1 MHGSIPNAE
10 VASVACGVASHALV
24 EATLA
29 EIPGLRDQPVPEGVS
44 ALPPR
49 FLRHCDEQTV
59 VGMRAV
65 LAAIAAHPEPRPS
78 FAGYGV
84 VAAACQSGR
93 IATAQSLAMLR
104 TAGGVA
110 VSPHIVPQCSLHS
123 VAGAVSVALGMHGPN
138 IGASGG
144 QHAVSEGLFT
154 SLSLLAAS
162 AVSGESLSGIWLVVS
177 SWTQEPSL
185 DAAGKP
191 DCSPPQD
198 THSGPICRALAVA
211 LTADADAVA
220 NKGISRRLTLHLPAA
235 IRMARPA
242 AHDQARFST
251 LPAASPPALP
261 HRGRT
266 PARGV
271 QRFASLLTRP
281 CLSPTVRKQHRAASR
296 RGRQHDRRRTQQ
308 LR

>member
-1 MHGSIPNAE
+1 MHGSIPKAE
-10 VASVACGVASHALV
+10 AVSAACGVASHALV

-29 EIPGLRDQPVPEGVS
+29 EIPGLREQPVPEGVS

-78 FAGYGV
+78 FTGYGV

-154 SLSLLAAS
+154 SISMLAAS
-162 AVSGESLSGIWLVVS
+162 AVTGESLPGIWLVVS

-191 DCSPPQD
+191 DCSPLQD
-198 THSGPICRALAVA
+198 GRSGPICRALAVA
-211 LTADADAVA
+211 LTADADTVA
-220 NKGISRRLTLHLPAA
+220 DKGISRRLTLHMPAA
-235 IRMARPA
+235 IRVARPTAENRLA
-242 AHDQARFST
+242 ADEILDFARG
-251 LPAASPPALP
+251 LAAGPAASWSHACPWGAEIRLAP
-261 HRGRT
+261 HAAVSLTSGSQAVSRGI
-266 PARGV
+266 P
-271 QRFASLLTRP
+271 QR
-281 CLSPTVRKQHRAASR
+281 VAA
-296 RGRQHDRRRTQQ
+296 
-308 LR
+308 

>member
-1 MHGSIPNAE
+1 MHGSIPKAE
-10 VASVACGVASHALV
+10 AVSAACGVASHALV

-29 EIPGLRDQPVPEGVS
+29 EIPGLREQPVPEGVS

-78 FAGYGV
+78 FTGYGV

-154 SLSLLAAS
+154 SLSMLAAS
-162 AVSGESLSGIWLVVS
+162 AVTGESLPGIWLVVS

-191 DCSPPQD
+191 ECVPPQD
-198 THSGPICRALAVA
+198 ARSGPICRALAVA
-211 LTADADAVA
+211 LTDDANAVA
-220 NKGISRRLTLHLPAA
+220 DKGISRRLTLHMPAA
-235 IRMARPA
+235 MVMARPA
-242 AHDQARFST
+242 AHDQTAADEILDFARG
-251 LPAASPPALP
+251 LAAGPAASWSHACPWGAEIRLAP
-261 HRGRT
+261 H
-266 PARGV
+266 AAASFASGV
-271 QRFASLLTRP
+271 Q
-281 CLSPTVRKQHRAASR
+281 AASR
-296 RGRQHDRRRTQQ
+296 GIPQREAA
-308 LR
+308 

>member
-1 MHGSIPNAE
+1 MHGSIPKAE
-10 VASVACGVASHALV
+10 AVSAACGVASHALV

-29 EIPGLRDQPVPEGVS
+29 EIPGLRDCSVPEGVS

-78 FAGYGV
+78 FTGYGV

-93 IATAQSLAMLR
+93 IATAQSLAMLC

-154 SLSLLAAS
+154 CLSLLAAD
-162 AVSGESLSGIWLVVS
+162 AALPGIWLVVS

-191 DCSPPQD
+191 DCSPLQD
-198 THSGPICRALAVA
+198 SHSGPICRALAVA
-211 LTADADAVA
+211 VTADADAA
-220 NKGISRRLTLHLPAA
+220 ADKGISRRLTLHMPAA

-242 AHDQARFST
+242 AHDQTAADEILDFARG
-251 LPAASPPALP
+251 LAAGPAASWSHACPWGAEIRLAP
-261 HRGRT
+261 H
-266 PARGV
+266 AAV
-271 QRFASLLTRP
+271 SFASG
-281 CLSPTVRKQHRAASR
+281 SQAASHGIPQR
-296 RGRQHDRRRTQQ
+296 EAA
-308 LR
+308 

>member
-1 MHGSIPNAE
+1 MHGSTLKAE
-10 VASVACGVASHALV
+10 AVSAACGVASHALV

-29 EIPGLRDQPVPEGVS
+29 EIPGLRDGPVPDGVS
-44 ALPPR
+44 TLPPR

-59 VGMRAV
+59 VGIRAV

-78 FAGYGV
+78 FTGYGV

-162 AVSGESLSGIWLVVS
+162 AVTGESLPGIWLVVS

-191 DCSPPQD
+191 DCSPPHD
-198 THSGPICRALAVA
+198 ACSGPICRALAVA
-211 LTADADAVA
+211 LPADADAA
-220 NKGISRRLTLHLPAA
+220 ADKGICRRLTLHMPAA

-242 AHDQARFST
+242 AHDQTAADKILDFARG
-251 LPAASPPALP
+251 LAAGPAASWSHACPWGAEIRLAP
-261 HRGRT
+261 HAAVSGGI
-266 PARGV
+266 P
-271 QRFASLLTRP
+271 QRE
-281 CLSPTVRKQHRAASR
+281 AA
-296 RGRQHDRRRTQQ
+296 
-308 LR
+308 

>member
-1 MHGSIPNAE
+1 MHGSTPNAQ
-10 VASVACGVASHALV
+10 ATSAACGVASHALV

-29 EIPGLRDQPVPEGVS
+29 DIPGLRDAPVPEGIS

-59 VGMRAV
+59 VGLRAV
-65 LAAIAAHPEPRPS
+65 LTAIAAHPEPRPS

-104 TAGGVA
+104 TSGGVA

-144 QHAVSEGLFT
+144 QQAVSEGLFT

-162 AVSGESLSGIWLVVS
+162 AVTGESLPGIWLVVS
-177 SWTQEPSL
+177 AWTQEPSL
-185 DAAGKP
+185 DATGKP
-191 DCSPPQD
+191 DLSLPTD
-198 THSGPICRALAVA
+198 AASGPICRALALA
-211 LTADADAVA
+211 LTADAHAVA
-220 NKGISRRLTLHLPAA
+220 HTGTCRQLTLHMPAA
-235 IRMARPA
+235 IRIARPS
-242 AHDQARFST
+242 AHDHRAADEILEFARA
-251 LPAASPPALP
+251 LDAGPAASWSHACPWAAEIRLAP
-261 HRGRT
+261 HAAVAG
-266 PARGV
+266 GS
-271 QRFASLLTRP
+271 Q
-281 CLSPTVRKQHRAASR
+281 AASR
-296 RGRQHDRRRTQQ
+296 DIPQREAA
-308 LR
+308 